1 MIESP
6 DAVYLIIP
14 LMKELHMSW
23 SEIKDTPRFELV
35 GLLGALGNYST
46 LHSFDGYTNENI
58 GEMAKSN
65 PGIRGDYNRYME
77 MKAKY
82 ERRTGKQ
89 KKVQSFSELM
99 R

>member
-35 GLLGALGNYST
+35 GLFGALGNYCT
-46 LHSFDGYTNENI
+46 LHSFDGYTSENI

-65 PGIRGDYNRYME
+65 PSVRSDYNRYMA
-77 MKAKY
+77 MKEKY

-89 KKVQSFSELM
+89 KKVQKFSELM

>member
-46 LHSFDGYTNENI
+46 LHSFDGYTSENI
-58 GEMAKSN
+58 REMSKNNSSINA
-65 PGIRGDYNRYME
+65 DYSKYLE

-89 KKVQSFSELM
+89 KKVQSFSELF
-99 R
+99 

>member
-46 LHSFDGYTNENI
+46 LHSFDGYTSENI
-58 GEMAKSN
+58 REMSKNNSSINA
-65 PGIRGDYNRYME
+65 DYSKYLE
-77 MKAKY
+77 MKEKY
-82 ERRTGKQ
+82 ERRTGKR
-89 KKVQSFSELM
+89 KKVQSFSELF
-99 R
+99 

>member
-35 GLLGALGNYST
+35 GLLGALGNHST
-46 LHSFDGYTNENI
+46 LHSFDGYTSENI

-65 PGIRGDYNRYME
+65 PSVRGDYNKYLE

>member
-23 SEIKDTPRFELV
+23 SEIKNAPRFELV

-46 LHSFDGYTNENI
+46 LHSFDGYTSENI
-58 GEMAKSN
+58 REMSKNN
-65 PGIRGDYNRYME
+65 PNISADYSKYLE
-77 MKAKY
+77 MKEKY
-82 ERRTGKQ
+82 ERRTGKR